1 MSYDARLAELGINL
15 PEAPAPAGM
24 YAPVVQSGNLLYL
37 AGHIPT
43 KARGKVGSSV
53 TEQEANAAAEEVAHL
68 MLATIRN
75 HLGTLDRVERIVK
88 VFGLVNCTLDFAS
101 IPQVINGFSQVML
114 NVFGEAGR
122 AARSAVGAASLPLG
136 VPVEV
141 EAVVEVRGEQ
151 N

>member
-1 MSYDARLAELGINL
+1 MNYDARLTELGITL

-24 YAPVVQSGNLLYL
+24 YSPVVQVGDLLYL

-43 KARGKVGSSV
+43 QARGKVGSSV
-53 TEQEANAAAEEVAHL
+53 TEQEANAAAEEVARL

-75 HLGTLDRVERIVK
+75 HLGTLDRVEQIVK
-88 VFGLVNCTLDFAS
+88 VFGLVNCTPEFTS
-101 IPQVINGFSQVML
+101 IPQVVNGFSQVML

-141 EAVVEVRGEQ
+141 EAVVQVRSEQ
-151 N
+151 C